1 MEMPHEPPFIHKNR
15 SIEAL
20 MATIYKKHENW
31 SSRFTFLMAAV
42 GAAVGLGNIWK
53 FPYVT
58 GQSGGSAFVLVYL
71 LAVAFVALP
80 ILIAEIALGRWGR
93 QSPPNAMV
101 NVAQNQGR
109 SRGWSIIGWFGMLAA
124 YMIATY
130 YSVIAG
136 WSVVYIFKN
145 GGGNFTGQD
154 AATVNAEFE
163 ALLASPEQ
171 LALWHGIFMLICVVI
186 LMRGLQ
192 KGIESTVKILM
203 PALFFLLLLMVG
215 YGIVKGDM
223 VGALHFMFDFD
234 LSAINGRVILVA
246 VGQAFFSI
254 GVAMGL
260 MMGFGAYLPRDIS
273 IARSAIIISVL
284 DTMVAIIAGLAI
296 FPIVFANGL
305 DPAEGPGLIFVSLP
319 IAFGSVT
326 GGLFF
331 GTLFFILLFFAALT
345 SVIGVVEPFIAWW
358 QEKFQLKRWQAALF
372 VCFSIFVLG
381 MGTVFSFNLWSEWR
395 PLAAIDRYADFGY
408 FEILDYLTA
417 NIMMPLCGL
426 LLAIFVGWR
435 VKPEAIREQLNM
447 ENETLFRVWF
457 WLLRWVA
464 PISIALILYSSL

>member
-1 MEMPHEPPFIHKNR
+1 
-15 SIEAL
+15 
-20 MATIYKKHENW
+20 MATIYQKHENW
-31 SSRFTFLMAAV
+31 SSRFTFLMAAI

-58 GQSGGSAFVLVYL
+58 GQNGGGAFVLVYL
-71 LAVAFVALP
+71 LAVFLVALP
-80 ILIAEIALGRWGR
+80 ILIAEIAIGRWGR
-93 QSPPNAMV
+93 QSPPNAMT
-101 NVAQNQGR
+101 NVAHDQGR
-109 SRGWSIIGWFGMLAA
+109 SGGWSIIGWFGMLAA
-124 YMIATY
+124 YLIATY

-145 GGGNFTGQD
+145 GAGNFTGQD
-154 AATVNAEFE
+154 AAKISAEFD

-171 LALWHGIFMLICVVI
+171 LTLWHGIFMLICTVI
-186 LMRGLQ
+186 LVRGLQ
-192 KGIESTVKILM
+192 KGIESTVKVLM
-203 PALFFLLLLMVG
+203 PALFTLLLVMVG
-215 YGIVKGDM
+215 YGYFKGDM
-223 VGALHFMFDFD
+223 AGAMHFMFDFD
-234 LSAINGRVILVA
+234 FSAINGKVILVA

-273 IARSAIIISVL
+273 IARSAVIIVSM
-284 DTMVAIIAGLAI
+284 DTLVAIIAGLAI

-305 DPAEGPGLIFVSLP
+305 DPAEGPGLSFVSLP
-319 IAFGSVT
+319 LAFGSIT
-326 GGLFF
+326 GGLIF

-358 QEKFQLKRWQAALF
+358 QERLQLKRWQAAIL

-381 MGTVFSFNLWSEWR
+381 IGTVFSFNLWSEWR
-395 PLAAIDRYADFGY
+395 PLAGFERFADFGY

-426 LLAIFVGWR
+426 LLAIFTGWMI
-435 VKPEAIREQLNM
+435 KPEAIQDQLQIKNPA
-447 ENETLFRVWF
+447 LFRTWF

-464 PISIALILYSSL
+464 PISIALILISSL